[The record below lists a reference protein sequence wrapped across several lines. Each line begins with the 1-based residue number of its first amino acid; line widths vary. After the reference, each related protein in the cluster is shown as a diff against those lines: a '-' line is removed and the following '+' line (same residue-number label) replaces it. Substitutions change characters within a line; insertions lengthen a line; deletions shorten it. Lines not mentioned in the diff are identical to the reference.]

1 MVWSKQSMKKSF
13 DLNNFKVCCCFLKAI
28 WVYICNVQSFVV
40 CLCTAGMNVCN
51 SFRLCKMRISFPP
64 LCKKWDWVGQ
74 LPCATTS
81 TLPLFNVGFM
91 KLSHF
96 YVNKADLLKAS
107 MKIKGF
113 FRFIFKK
120 IALGHPLFFNG
131 ISSVYPSILLT
142 MRLQFLFAIEKP
154 LAEEYL

>member
-1 MVWSKQSMKKSF
+1 
-13 DLNNFKVCCCFLKAI
+13 
-28 WVYICNVQSFVV
+28 
-40 CLCTAGMNVCN
+40 
-51 SFRLCKMRISFPP
+51 
-64 LCKKWDWVGQ
+64 
-74 LPCATTS
+74 
-81 TLPLFNVGFM
+81 M
-91 KLSHF
+91 KLLHF

-131 ISSVYPSILLT
+131 ISSAYSSILLT

-154 LAEEYL
+154 LAEVDIPSLEQQIFTKYINN